1 MTNDPLLEPLK
12 IQHVTLKNRVM
23 STSHAAGIDEEGLT
37 TLPYQLY
44 HEEKA
49 KGGLALTMFGGSS
62 NVSPDSQDT
71 FHQLRISDDRCIPHL
86 TAFAERIH
94 QHDCALMCQI
104 THLGRRSESYSDNWL
119 PAIAP
124 SAIRETLHRS
134 FPKEMDQHDID
145 RVVRDFGDA
154 AARCKTAGL
163 DGIETLAG
171 GHLIGQFFSPATN
184 KRTDGY
190 GGSIE
195 NRCRFGLEVYE
206 EIRRRV
212 GDHFLVGFR
221 FVVDEAMSGGLTFED
236 CVTIAGIF
244 ERTGHLDFFNAVY
257 GRMDTAIGLARDNMP
272 GMASPVAPWLEKAA
286 AFKREVGLP
295 VFHAARIA
303 DIATARHAIR
313 EGLIDMAGMTR
324 AHIADPH
331 IVAKI
336 RRGEE
341 DRIRPC
347 VGATHCMGVNRPVCL
362 HNPSTGRETYL
373 AHRVARSD
381 TPGRK
386 VVIVGGGPAGLE
398 AARVAALR
406 GHDVTLLEAAAR
418 LGGQVLMAS
427 KGSWRKDVTA
437 IIDWRAAELD
447 HLGVD
452 VRLNNY
458 AEDTDVMALD
468 PAVVVVATGG
478 LPDLDWLEGVEH
490 CTSSWDALGKDA
502 EPRAEVIV
510 YDGTGRHPAATCAEQ
525 LASAGADVRLVSLD
539 DSIAQEIAYAERVIW
554 KKRIYELNIPVTF
567 DSRLVRVEKSGNRL
581 KATFRN
587 ELTETDDELM
597 ADQIV
602 VEHGTLPLD
611 EVFQSLKSQ
620 SLNDGVIDNTALVA
634 GKPQPVNAGSGGF
647 ELYRIGDAVVSRN
660 IAAATY
666 DGFRLGRTL

>member
-1 MTNDPLLEPLK
+1 MNTSTDPLLQPLQ
-12 IQHVTLKNRVM
+12 IRHVTIKNRIM

-49 KGGLALTMFGGSS
+49 KGGIGLTMFGGSS

-71 FHQLRISDDRCIPHL
+71 FHQLRVSDDRCIPHL
-86 TAFAERIH
+86 SEFAERIH
-94 QHDCALMCQI
+94 KHDCRIMCQI

-145 RVVRDFGDA
+145 RVVREFGDA
-154 AARCKTAGL
+154 AYRCKVAGL

-184 KRTDGY
+184 KRSDSY
-190 GGSIE
+190 GGSLE
-195 NRCRFGLEVYE
+195 NRCRFGLQVYE

-212 GDHFLVGFR
+212 GDDFLVGFR
-221 FVVDEAMSGGLTFED
+221 FVIDEAMAGGQTFED
-236 CVTIAGIF
+236 CVEIAGIF
-244 ERTGHLDFFNAVY
+244 EKAGYLDFFNAVY

-272 GMASPVAPWLEKAA
+272 GMASPIAPWLEKAA

-303 DIATARHAIR
+303 DIASARHAIR

-331 IVAKI
+331 IVDKI
-336 RRGEE
+336 KRGEE
-341 DRIRPC
+341 ERIRPC
-347 VGATHCMGVNRPVCL
+347 VGATHCMSDQRPVCL
-362 HNPSTGRETYL
+362 HNPSTGRETSMGHDIPK
-373 AHRVARSD
+373 ADEA
-381 TPGRK
+381 RK
-386 VVIVGGGPAGLE
+386 VVVVGGGPAGLE
-398 AARVAALR
+398 AARVSAER
-406 GHDVTLLEAAAR
+406 GHDVTLFEAGTK

-427 KGSWRKDVTA
+427 QGSWRRDVMGVV
-437 IIDWRAAELD
+437 DWRAAELD

-452 VRLNNY
+452 VRINKY
-458 AEDTDVMALD
+458 AEADDVIALNPD
-468 PAVVVVATGG
+468 VVIIATGG
-478 LPDLDWLEGVEH
+478 LPDLDWLPGVEH
-490 CTSSWDALGKDA
+490 CTSSWDALSGDVA
-502 EPRAEVIV
+502 EGADVIV
-510 YDGTGRHPAATCAEQ
+510 YDGTGRHPASTCAERLQ
-525 LASAGADVRLVSLD
+525 SAGANVRMVSLD
-539 DSIAQEIAYAERVIW
+539 DSIAQEIAYAERVFW
-554 KKRIYELNIPVTF
+554 KKRLYELEVPVTF
-567 DSRLVRVEKSGNRL
+567 DSRLIGIEKAGNRL

-587 ELTETDDELM
+587 ELTEREFEMM
-597 ADQIV
+597 ADQVV

-611 EVFQSLKSQ
+611 EVFQNLRSASG
-620 SLNDGVIDNTALVA
+620 NDGVIDSDALTANQ
-634 GKPQPVNAGSGGF
+634 PQPTTDAGF

-666 DGFRLGRTL
+666 DAFRLSRTI